1 MRSHDCERGTPR
13 ACATYIIVRMDT
25 DIPREQYERLQPI
38 VDMVLSDLR
47 RMAAT
52 LPVETDMA
60 LTYEAGE

>member
-1 MRSHDCERGTPR
+1 MYDNR
-13 ACATYIIVRMDT
+13 AMDT

-38 VDMVLSDLR
+38 VNTVLGELR

-60 LTYEAGE
+60 LTYAAGE

>member
-1 MRSHDCERGTPR
+1 MPSPRGPEPQVHGLYDNR
-13 ACATYIIVRMDT
+13 AMDT
-25 DIPREQYERLQPI
+25 DIPREQYERLQPM
-38 VDMVLSDLR
+38 VDMVLGELR